1 MTRGK
6 YTRDFYF
13 IPTILYHDG
22 DGIYASVEFAWLKW
36 YIGFCWTIKED
47 NNKAVDIAIKALEQ
61 ENEVE
66 QMYNAGRH
74 KGMKKA
80 LKIIKKQCGEKT
92 ESEE

>member
-22 DGIYASVEFAWLKW
+22 DGIYASIEFAWLKW

-47 NNKAVDIAIKALEQ
+47 NNKAIDIAIKALEK
-61 ENEVE
+61 ENEAEKMYE
-66 QMYNAGRH
+66 QGRY

-80 LKIIKKQCGEKT
+80 LKIIKKYKERIEK
-92 ESEE
+92 

>member
-22 DGIYASVEFAWLKW
+22 DGIYASIELAWLKW

-47 NNKAVDIAIKALEQ
+47 NNKAIDIAIKALKQ

-66 QMYNAGRH
+66 QMYNAGRY

-80 LKIIKKQCGEKT
+80 LKIIKKQCSEKT
-92 ESEE
+92 ESEG

>member
-22 DGIYASVEFAWLKW
+22 DGIYASIEFAWLKW
-36 YIGFCWTIKED
+36 YIGFSWFWMT
-47 NNKAVDIAIKALEQ
+47 
-61 ENEVE
+61 ENEAE
-66 QMYNAGRH
+66 QMYELGRY

-80 LKIIKKQCGEKT
+80 LKIIKKYKERIEDESKT
-92 ESEE
+92 AN

>member
-22 DGIYASVEFAWLKW
+22 DGMYASIEFAWLKW
-36 YIGFCWTIKED
+36 YIGFCWFWMT
-47 NNKAVDIAIKALEQ
+47 
-61 ENEVE
+61 ENEAE
-66 QMYNAGRH
+66 QMYEQGRY

-80 LKIIKKQCGEKT
+80 LKIIKKYKERIEK
-92 ESEE
+92 

>member
-22 DGIYASVEFAWLKW
+22 DGIYASIEFAWLKW
-36 YIGFCWTIKED
+36 YIGFCWFWMT
-47 NNKAVDIAIKALEQ
+47 
-61 ENEVE
+61 ENEGE
-66 QMYNAGRH
+66 QMYEQGRY

-80 LKIIKKQCGEKT
+80 LKIIKKYKERIEK
-92 ESEE
+92 

>member
-22 DGIYASVEFAWLKW
+22 DGIYASIEFAWLKW
-36 YIGFCWTIKED
+36 YIGFCWCWMT
-47 NNKAVDIAIKALEQ
+47 
-61 ENEVE
+61 ENESK
-66 QMYNAGRH
+66 QMYELGRY

-80 LKIIKKQCGEKT
+80 LKIIKKYTKNLGED
-92 ESEE
+92 EE

>member
-22 DGIYASVEFAWLKW
+22 DGIYASVELAWLKW
-36 YIGFCWTIKED
+36 YIGFCWFWMT
-47 NNKAVDIAIKALEQ
+47 
-61 ENEVE
+61 ENEE
-66 QMYNAGRH
+66 KQMYELGRY

-80 LKIIKKQCGEKT
+80 LKIIKKYKEKI
-92 ESEE
+92 EK

>member
-22 DGIYASVEFAWLKW
+22 DGIYASIEFAWLKW
-36 YIGFCWTIKED
+36 YIGLCWFWMT
-47 NNKAVDIAIKALEQ
+47 
-61 ENEVE
+61 ENEAE
-66 QMYNAGRH
+66 QMYELGRY

-80 LKIIKKQCGEKT
+80 LKIIKKYKERIEK
-92 ESEE
+92 